1 MIQDKHIII
10 TAIIC
15 LSVLEVCAMFNGIN
29 GTMRTIIF
37 AMIAGLT
44 GLSLPQL
51 KIVKNLKGGL
61 VK

>member
-1 MIQDKHIII
+1 MIKDKSIII

-15 LSVLEVCAMFNGIN
+15 LTILEIVAMFNGIN

-37 AMIAGLT
+37 SMIAGLT

-51 KIVKNLKGGL
+51 KLMKGG
-61 VK
+61 KE